1 MKKKYAFLLM
11 GADFDITKDQVCFE
25 TEKLISCLYTV
36 RNPEEAKTKVTEL
49 ANKGY
54 GAIELC
60 GAFGSELADELITL
74 TEGKISIGY
83 VVHNPQQDNL
93 FAKFFS

>member
-11 GADFDITKDQVCFE
+11 GADFDVTQNQVCFE

-49 ANKGY
+49 ANEGY

-74 TEGKISIGY
+74 TKGKIAIGY
-83 VVHNPQQDNL
+83 VIHNPEQNDL

>member
-11 GADFDITKDQVCFE
+11 GADFDVTQNQVCFE

-49 ANKGY
+49 ANEGY

-74 TEGKISIGY
+74 TKGKIAIGY
-83 VVHNPQQDNL
+83 VIHNPEQDDL

>member
-11 GADFDITKDQVCFE
+11 GADFDVTQNQVCFE

-49 ANKGY
+49 ENEGY

-74 TEGKISIGY
+74 TKGKIAIGY
-83 VVHNPQQDNL
+83 VIHNPEQDDL

>member
-36 RNPEEAKTKVTEL
+36 RNPEEAKTKVTE
-49 ANKGY
+49 
-54 GAIELC
+54 
-60 GAFGSELADELITL
+60 S
-74 TEGKISIGY
+74 
-83 VVHNPQQDNL
+83 
-93 FAKFFS
+93 

>member
-11 GADFDITKDQVCFE
+11 GADFDVTQNQICFE

-49 ANKGY
+49 ANEGY

-74 TEGKISIGY
+74 TKGKIAIGY
-83 VVHNPQQDNL
+83 VIHNPEQDDL